1 MFVARHFERACGGV
15 RQAIPEERIMPKH
28 FKNVAIK
35 AFAVACAGGLS
46 LNGFA
51 LAIGASA
58 TMAKSSRTS
67 AVVLPA
73 RPDPSPTPARPGSS
87 SAENNMF
94 GPANARTP
102 DRQGRPVGATE

>member
-58 TMAKSSRTS
+58 TRAKSSRTS

-73 RPDPSPTPARPGSS
+73 RPDPLPTPARPGISPAKDKM
-87 SAENNMF
+87 SAPSKE
-94 GPANARTP
+94 RRR
-102 DRQGRPVGATE
+102 DCPVGFFGGT

>member
-58 TMAKSSRTS
+58 TRAKSSRTS

-73 RPDPSPTPARPGSS
+73 RPGPSPSPAKAGNSPAESQN
-87 SAENNMF
+87 SAQ
-94 GPANARTP
+94 ADAR
-102 DRQGRPVGATE
+102 RQYCHGGVF